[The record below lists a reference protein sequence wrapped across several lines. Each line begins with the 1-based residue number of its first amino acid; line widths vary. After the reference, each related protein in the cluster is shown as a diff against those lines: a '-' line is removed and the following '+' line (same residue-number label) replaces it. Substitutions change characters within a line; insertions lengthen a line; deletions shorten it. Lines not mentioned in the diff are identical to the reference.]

1 MNAKNIMFG
10 VMVNYMEWSEA
21 SKYFNIS
28 VNLENKGIKIPMTTC
43 TSDMWANLGDNYITI
58 F

>member
-1 MNAKNIMFG
+1 MNANNIMFG

-28 VNLENKGIKIPMTTC
+28 VTL
-43 TSDMWANLGDNYITI
+43 
-58 F
+58 